1 MICGLPKIPS
11 VVYDLTI
18 PGTGEVIKFRPMLV
32 KEYKALLQSQ
42 ELGDDTGFIN
52 TIRGIID
59 DCLLNK
65 VDIDDLP
72 MYAIDYIFLRIR
84 AKSIGETVSA
94 EYKCNAIADKLTDYD
109 ENGVAHSSE
118 KAPCGKKF
126 LVQFNLEDAFVK
138 FPVDYHKKCIIQLT
152 DDVGIRLK
160 APTFR
165 RFRSVGL
172 EGKGTLD
179 ITDEYVFACVDS
191 IFDGEKVIT
200 PSEFTLDE
208 LREFIE
214 SFPADKINE
223 ITEFFQN
230 QPKVTLVMTLTCPAC
245 GHQAT
250 IELNGL
256 KDFFD

>member
-1 MICGLPKIPS
+1 M
-11 VVYDLTI
+11 TI
-18 PGTGEVIKFRPMLV
+18 PGTGEVVKFRPMLV
-32 KEYKALLQSQ
+32 KEYKALLQAQ
-42 ELGDDTGFIN
+42 ELGDDSGFIN

-65 VDIDDLP
+65 VDVDDLP
-72 MYAIDYIFLRIR
+72 MYAVDYIFLRIR
-84 AKSIGETVSA
+84 AKSVGETVNA
-94 EYKCNAIADKLTDYD
+94 EFRCNALVDRLTDHD
-109 ENGVAHSSE
+109 ENGVAHSVE
-118 KAPCGKKF
+118 KVRCDGKF
-126 LVQFNLEDAFVK
+126 PVAINLDDAFVK
-138 FPVDYHKKCIIQLT
+138 FPEDFHKKCIIQLT

-160 APTFR
+160 APSFK

-172 EGKGTLD
+172 EGKGILD

-191 IFDGEKVIT
+191 VFEGDKVIT

-214 SFPADKINE
+214 SFPADKIE
-223 ITEFFQN
+223 QITEFFQN
-230 QPKVTLVMTLTCPAC
+230 QPKVTLIMNLTCPKC
-245 GHQAT
+245 GSNSF

>member
-1 MICGLPKIPS
+1 
-11 VVYDLTI
+11 
-18 PGTGEVIKFRPMLV
+18 MLV

-65 VDIDDLP
+65 VDVDDLP

-84 AKSIGETVSA
+84 AKSVGEMVSA
-94 EYKCNAIADKLTDYD
+94 EYKCNALVDKLTDFD

-118 KAPCGKKF
+118 KKPCGQKF
-126 LVQFNLEDAFVK
+126 IVQFNLEDAFVK
-138 FPVDYHKKCIIQLT
+138 FPEDFHKKCVIQLT

-160 APTFR
+160 APTFK
-165 RFRSVGL
+165 RFRSVGI
-172 EGKGTLD
+172 EGKGMLD
-179 ITDEYVFACVDS
+179 ITDEYVYACVDS
-191 IFDGEKVIT
+191 IFEGDKVIT

-208 LREFIE
+208 LKEFIE
-214 SFPADKINE
+214 SFPADKIDA
-223 ITEFFQN
+223 ISEFFQN
-230 QPKVTLVMTLTCPAC
+230 QPTVTLMMTLTCPAC
-245 GHQAT
+245 GNKAI